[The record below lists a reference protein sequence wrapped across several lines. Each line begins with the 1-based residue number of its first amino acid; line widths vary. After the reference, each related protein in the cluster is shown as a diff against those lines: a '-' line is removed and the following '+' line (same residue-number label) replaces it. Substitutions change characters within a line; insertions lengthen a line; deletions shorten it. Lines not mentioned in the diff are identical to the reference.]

1 MAVFVRSATI
11 LALAAACTQ
20 AALAPAATPK
30 AGANPIQVENRKPG
44 TADWLRPRAGGRA
57 IEGYASA
64 VSAFAGD
71 SVGLHV
77 STVPAARYRVVVY
90 RLGWYRGLGARRIA
104 CLPSCTADEQGSPQP
119 VPAPDPNTGRVD
131 AGWPVTDTLK
141 VPDDAVSGYYL
152 VEFVLTSGPNAGAA
166 ALTYLVVRAPPGRA
180 SNALVQVP
188 VDTWQAYNDW
198 GGKSL
203 YDDLST
209 NGRRANRVSFD
220 RPYDWQPAPG
230 GQPLEW
236 EYPLVRWLER
246 SGYDVSYQTDV
257 DTDANP
263 ASLLA
268 HRLVITAG
276 HGEYWTKTIRD
287 AFGAARDSGGNLAF
301 MGANTGYWQVRYE
314 DGGRTI
320 VAYKSRNDP
329 EPDPA
334 LKTTMFRD
342 LVPPRYEC
350 ELLGIQSQGV
360 GLTWPPSDYDVVGA
374 SLSDPWMRGTGLH
387 AGDVL
392 RGIVSVESDTIPGNQ
407 TAADSCGHRLTVFFH
422 HETGSDKSGN
432 ADAVRYTA
440 PSGARVFASGSHT
453 FAWGLDDFAGN
464 PDETHGLVD
473 PRLQRFARNAFDDL
487 TRPAPPTALDARS
500 TGAGVLLSVDRLP
513 DARVLRIAVSR
524 RRIGTA
530 RLVPVCSAAR
540 RTHVFCRDPA
550 PRGSYRYSAVT
561 VDRWGSSFPVVTA
574 TVRVP

>member
-1 MAVFVRSATI
+1 VPVLVRLATVLAVLATAAEAVFVAD
-11 LALAAACTQ
+11 AA
-20 AALAPAATPK
+20 PK
-30 AGANPIQVENRKPG
+30 ANPVQVENRKPG
-44 TADWLRPRAGGRA
+44 APAGWLRPAAGGRA

-64 VSAFAGD
+64 VSALPGGR
-71 SVGLHV
+71 VTLHV

-90 RLGWYRGLGARRIA
+90 RLGWYQGLGARRIA
-104 CLPSCTADEQGSPQP
+104 CLPRCTSDEQGSPQP
-119 VPAPDPNTGRVD
+119 VPSPDPVTGRVV
-131 AGWPVTDTLK
+131 AGWPVTDALQ
-141 VPDDAVSGYYL
+141 VPADAVSGYYL
-152 VEFVLTSGPNAGAA
+152 VEFVLTSGPSAGNA
-166 ALTYLVVRAPPGRA
+166 ALTYVIVRAPAGQR

-188 VDTWQAYNDW
+188 VNTWQAYNDW

-203 YDDLST
+203 YDNLST
-209 NGRRANRVSFD
+209 DGRRANRVSFD
-220 RPYDWQPAPG
+220 RPYRWAPVPG

-236 EYPLVRWLER
+236 EYPLVRFLER
-246 SGYDVSYQTDV
+246 TGYDVSYQTDV
-257 DTDANP
+257 DTDAAP
-263 ASLLA
+263 ASLLR
-268 HRLVITAG
+268 HRLAITAG

-287 AFGAARDSGGNLAF
+287 AFQATRDSGGNLAF

-314 DGGRTI
+314 DSGRTI
-320 VAYKSRNDP
+320 AAYKSRNDP

-360 GLTWPPSDYDVVGA
+360 ALNWPPSDYNAVGG
-374 SLSDPWMRGTGLH
+374 SLSDPWMRGTGFR

-407 TAADSCGHRLTVFFH
+407 TAASSCGHKLTVFFH

-440 PSGARVFASGSHT
+440 GAGARVFASGSHT

-464 PDETHGLVD
+464 PNETHGLAN

-487 TRPAPPTALDARS
+487 TRPAPPVAVDARA

-513 DARVLRIAVSR
+513 DARVTRIVVLR
-524 RRIGTA
+524 RRVGST
-530 RLVPVCSAAR
+530 RTVQVCSVGR
-540 RTHVFCRDPA
+540 RAHVFCRDQVRP
-550 PRGSYRYSAVT
+550 GSYRYSAVA
-561 VDRWGSSFPVVTA
+561 VDRWRSSFPVVTA
-574 TVRVP
+574 TVRVR